1 MSVFKGSSYARTV
14 NKTERQLINAG
25 FAKKKKNTSIEKI
38 VYGQVRFS
46 KYTRRNRKDR
56 NHGVEYNE
64 MNKKERKR

>member
-1 MSVFKGSSYARTV
+1 MFKGSSYARTV

-25 FAKKKKNTSIEKI
+25 FAKKKKNTSIRKNS
-38 VYGQVRFS
+38 VWTSQVF
-46 KYTRRNRKDR
+46 KVDAKNRKDR